1 MRTSRSR
8 YQEALH
14 RQREQSSLEDKRKQ
28 EKKRVTD
35 QINMLKSKKAKLVSA
50 AAAEANAVDG
60 QIAEMTQLV

>member
-1 MRTSRSR
+1 
-8 YQEALH
+8 
-14 RQREQSSLEDKRKQ
+14 LEDKRKQ